1 MTEVSFYH
9 LQSQPLEKALPVLLE
24 KTRERGWKAVVE
36 VGTAERRKALD
47 DLLWTYSE
55 RSFLAHGVDGDA
67 DSAMHPILL
76 TLTRA
81 NANGAQ
87 IRFLVDGARFGDD
100 LAGYE
105 RIALIFDGED
115 PDQLAAARSD
125 WKQVKAAGH
134 PAAYWRQGEN
144 GRWEKAA

>member
-1 MTEVSFYH
+1 MEVSFYH

-67 DSAMHPILL
+67 DSAMHSILL
-76 TLTRA
+76 TLARA
-81 NANGAQ
+81 NANGAE

-125 WKQVKAAGH
+125 WKLVKAAGH
-134 PAAYWRQGEN
+134 PAAYWRQNEN

>member
-1 MTEVSFYH
+1 MEVSFYH

-36 VGTAERRKALD
+36 VGTAERQKALD

-81 NANGAQ
+81 NANGAE

-134 PAAYWRQGEN
+134 PAAYWRQSEN

>member
-1 MTEVSFYH
+1 MEVAFYH
-9 LQSQPLEKALPVLLE
+9 LQGQRLEKALPILLE

-36 VGTAERRKALD
+36 VGAPERQKALD

-55 RSFLAHGVDGDA
+55 RSFLAHGLDGEP
-67 DSAMHPILL
+67 DSAMHPIVL
-76 TLTRA
+76 TLSRENT
-81 NANGAQ
+81 NGAE

-100 LAGYE
+100 LAGYQ
-105 RIALIFDGED
+105 RIALMFDGED
-115 PDQLAAARSD
+115 ETQLAAARAD

-134 PAAYWRQGEN
+134 DAVYWRQNEN